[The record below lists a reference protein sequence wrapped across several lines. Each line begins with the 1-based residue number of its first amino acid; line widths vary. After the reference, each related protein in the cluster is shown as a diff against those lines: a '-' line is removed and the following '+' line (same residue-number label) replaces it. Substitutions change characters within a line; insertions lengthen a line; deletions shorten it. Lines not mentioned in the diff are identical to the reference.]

1 MVLLL
6 SKLEHTAQSFQTI
19 LPSPV
24 AAGEALGEVSGSKTG
39 TWDAVTS
46 VILPIYPLSTNQH
59 FKSSHSADRP
69 LSFSCTIH
77 KQ

>member
-39 TWDAVTS
+39 TWDAATS
-46 VILPIYPLSTNQH
+46 VTFPIYPPSTNQH
-59 FKSSHSADRP
+59 YMCSHSADRS